1 MHGYIINGKRRH
13 SAIFWLAVI
22 SVLVGLGLTYWIDL
36 ILSKLETMKGTQ
48 IIVLLYSA
56 IFGVGSGAIFTLLYY
71 LFDNFFWKIKIFG
84 NIDLSGKYQCEG
96 VSKDKSQKEKDRF
109 VGIITIKQTW
119 TKISVNL
126 KTDKSHSDS
135 FMAKISQNGVGDLRL
150 DYCYTNNTN
159 QTNIDMVSRHTGTA
173 TIIFSSEIKGKY
185 YNQPDD
191 RMRYGELVLTKE
203 G

>member
-109 VGIITIKQTW
+109 VGTITIKQTW

-135 FMAKISQNGVGDLRL
+135 FMAKISKNGVGDIRL
-150 DYCYTNNTN
+150 DYCYTNSTN
-159 QTNIDMVSRHTGTA
+159 QTNKDMVSMHTGTA
-173 TIIFSSEIKGKY
+173 SIIFSSEIKGKY

>member
-159 QTNIDMVSRHTGTA
+159 QTNKDMVSRHTGTA

>member
-109 VGIITIKQTW
+109 VGTITIKQTW

-135 FMAKISQNGVGDLRL
+135 FMAKISQNGVGDIRL
-150 DYCYTNNTN
+150 DYCYTNNTD
-159 QTNIDMVSRHTGTA
+159 QTNKDMVSRHTGTA

>member
-84 NIDLSGKYQCEG
+84 NVDLSGKYQCEG

-109 VGIITIKQTW
+109 TATIIIKQTW

-126 KTDKSHSDS
+126 KTDKSYSDS
-135 FMAKISQNGVGDLRL
+135 FMAKISQNGVGDIRL
-150 DYCYTNNTN
+150 DYCYTNNTD
-159 QTNIDMVSRHTGTA
+159 QTNKDMVSRHTGTA

-185 YNQPDD
+185 YNQPDY
-191 RMRYGELVLTKE
+191 RMRYGELVLSKE

>member
-71 LFDNFFWKIKIFG
+71 LFDNFF
-84 NIDLSGKYQCEG
+84 GK
-96 VSKDKSQKEKDRF
+96 
-109 VGIITIKQTW
+109 
-119 TKISVNL
+119 
-126 KTDKSHSDS
+126 
-135 FMAKISQNGVGDLRL
+135 
-150 DYCYTNNTN
+150 
-159 QTNIDMVSRHTGTA
+159 
-173 TIIFSSEIKGKY
+173 
-185 YNQPDD
+185 
-191 RMRYGELVLTKE
+191 
-203 G
+203 

>member
-109 VGIITIKQTW
+109 VGTIIIKQTW

-135 FMAKISQNGVGDLRL
+135 FMAKISQNGVGDIRL
-150 DYCYTNNTN
+150 DYCYTNNTD
-159 QTNIDMVSRHTGTA
+159 QTNKDMVSRHTGTA

>member
-1 MHGYIINGKRRH
+1 
-13 SAIFWLAVI
+13 
-22 SVLVGLGLTYWIDL
+22 LVGCHIWLGLTYWIDL

-84 NIDLSGKYQCEG
+84 NVDLSGKYQCEG

-109 VGIITIKQTW
+109 TATIIIKQTW

-126 KTDKSHSDS
+126 KTDKSYSDS
-135 FMAKISQNGVGDLRL
+135 FMAKISQNGVGDIRL
-150 DYCYTNNTN
+150 DYCYTNNTD
-159 QTNIDMVSRHTGTA
+159 QTNKDMVSRHTGTA

-191 RMRYGELVLTKE
+191 RMRYGELVLSKE

>member
-22 SVLVGLGLTYWIDL
+22 SLLVGLGLTYWIDL

-84 NIDLSGKYQCEG
+84 NVDLSGKYQCEG

-109 VGIITIKQTW
+109 TATIIIKQTW

-126 KTDKSHSDS
+126 KTDKSYSDS
-135 FMAKISQNGVGDLRL
+135 FMAKISQNGVGDIRL
-150 DYCYTNNTN
+150 DYCYTNNTD
-159 QTNIDMVSRHTGTA
+159 QTNKDMVSRHTGTA

-191 RMRYGELVLTKE
+191 RMRYGELVLSKE

>member
-56 IFGVGSGAIFTLLYY
+56 IFGVGSGAIFTLLNY

-109 VGIITIKQTW
+109 VGTITIKQTW

-159 QTNIDMVSRHTGTA
+159 QTNKDMVSRHTGTA

>member
-84 NIDLSGKYQCEG
+84 NVDLSGKYQCEG

-109 VGIITIKQTW
+109 TATIIIKQTW

-126 KTDKSHSDS
+126 KTDKSYSDS
-135 FMAKISQNGVGDLRL
+135 FMAKISQNGVGDIRL
-150 DYCYTNNTN
+150 DYCYTNNTD
-159 QTNIDMVSRHTGTA
+159 QTNKDMVSRHTGTA
-173 TIIFSSEIKGKY
+173 TIIFPSEIKGKY

-191 RMRYGELVLTKE
+191 RMRYGELVLSKE

>member
-36 ILSKLETMKGTQ
+36 ILSKLETMKETQ

-84 NIDLSGKYQCEG
+84 NVDLSGKYQCEG

-109 VGIITIKQTW
+109 TATIIIKQTW

-126 KTDKSHSDS
+126 KTDKSYSDS
-135 FMAKISQNGVGDLRL
+135 FMAKISQNGVGDIRL
-150 DYCYTNNTN
+150 DYCYTNNTD
-159 QTNIDMVSRHTGTA
+159 QTNKDMVSRHTGTA

-191 RMRYGELVLTKE
+191 RMRYGELVLSKE

>member
-84 NIDLSGKYQCEG
+84 NVDLFWKYQCEG

-109 VGIITIKQTW
+109 TATIIIKQTW

-126 KTDKSHSDS
+126 KTDKSYSDS
-135 FMAKISQNGVGDLRL
+135 FMAKISQNGVGDIRL
-150 DYCYTNNTN
+150 DYCYTNNTD
-159 QTNIDMVSRHTGTA
+159 QTNKDMVSRHTGTA

-191 RMRYGELVLTKE
+191 RMRYGELVLSKE

>member
-84 NIDLSGKYQCEG
+84 NVDLSGKYQCEG

-109 VGIITIKQTW
+109 TATIIIKQTW

-126 KTDKSHSDS
+126 KTDKSYSDS
-135 FMAKISQNGVGDLRL
+135 FMAKISQNGVGDIRL
-150 DYCYTNNTN
+150 DYCYTNNTD
-159 QTNIDMVSRHTGTA
+159 QTNKDMVSRHTGMA

-191 RMRYGELVLTKE
+191 RMRYGELVLSKE

>member
-1 MHGYIINGKRRH
+1 MHGYIINGKRSH

-84 NIDLSGKYQCEG
+84 NVDLSGKYQCEG

-109 VGIITIKQTW
+109 TATIIIKQTW

-126 KTDKSHSDS
+126 KTDKSYSDS
-135 FMAKISQNGVGDLRL
+135 FMAKISQNGVGDIRL
-150 DYCYTNNTN
+150 DYCYTNNTD
-159 QTNIDMVSRHTGTA
+159 QTNKDMVSRHTGTA

-191 RMRYGELVLTKE
+191 RMRYGELVLSKE

>member
-109 VGIITIKQTW
+109 TATIIIKQTW

-126 KTDKSHSDS
+126 KTDKSYSDS
-135 FMAKISQNGVGDLRL
+135 FMAKISQNGVGDIRL
-150 DYCYTNNTN
+150 DYCYTNNTD
-159 QTNIDMVSRHTGTA
+159 QTNKDMVSRHTGTA

-191 RMRYGELVLTKE
+191 RMRYGELVLSKE
-203 G
+203 R

>member
-1 MHGYIINGKRRH
+1 MHGYIINAKRRH

-56 IFGVGSGAIFTLLYY
+56 IFGVGSGAIFTLLNY
-71 LFDNFFWKIKIFG
+71 LFDNFFWKIRIFG

-109 VGIITIKQTW
+109 AGTITINQTW

-159 QTNIDMVSRHTGTA
+159 QTNKDMVSRHTGTA

>member
-36 ILSKLETMKGTQ
+36 ILTKLETMKGTQ

-84 NIDLSGKYQCEG
+84 NVDLSGKYQCEG
-96 VSKDKSQKEKDRF
+96 VSKYKSQKEKDRF
-109 VGIITIKQTW
+109 TATIIIKQTW

-126 KTDKSHSDS
+126 KTDKSYSDS
-135 FMAKISQNGVGDLRL
+135 FMAKISQNGVGDIRL
-150 DYCYTNNTN
+150 DYCYTNNTD
-159 QTNIDMVSRHTGTA
+159 QTNKDMVSRHTGTA

-191 RMRYGELVLTKE
+191 RMRYGELVLSKE

>member
-56 IFGVGSGAIFTLLYY
+56 LFGVGSGAIFTLLYY

-109 VGIITIKQTW
+109 VGTITIKQTW

-159 QTNIDMVSRHTGTA
+159 QTNKDMVSRHTGTA

>member
-109 VGIITIKQTW
+109 VGTIIIKQTW

-159 QTNIDMVSRHTGTA
+159 QTNKDMVSRHTGTA

>member
-84 NIDLSGKYQCEG
+84 NVDLFGKYQCEG

-109 VGIITIKQTW
+109 TATIIIKQTW

-126 KTDKSHSDS
+126 KTDKSYSDS
-135 FMAKISQNGVGDLRL
+135 FMAKISQNGVGDIRL
-150 DYCYTNNTN
+150 DYCYTNNTD
-159 QTNIDMVSRHTGTA
+159 QTNKDMVSRHTGTA

-191 RMRYGELVLTKE
+191 RMRYGELVLSKE

>member
-13 SAIFWLAVI
+13 SAILWLAVI

-56 IFGVGSGAIFTLLYY
+56 IFGVGLGAIFTLLYY

-84 NIDLSGKYQCEG
+84 NVDLSGKYQCEG

-109 VGIITIKQTW
+109 TATIIIKQTW

-126 KTDKSHSDS
+126 KTDKSYSDS
-135 FMAKISQNGVGDLRL
+135 FMAKISQNGVGDIRL
-150 DYCYTNNTN
+150 DYCYTNNTD
-159 QTNIDMVSRHTGTA
+159 QTNKDMVSRHTGTA

-191 RMRYGELVLTKE
+191 RMRYGELVLSKE

>member
-36 ILSKLETMKGTQ
+36 ILTKLETMKGTQ

-84 NIDLSGKYQCEG
+84 NVDLSGKYQCEG

-109 VGIITIKQTW
+109 TATIIIKQTW

-126 KTDKSHSDS
+126 KTDKSYSDS
-135 FMAKISQNGVGDLRL
+135 FMAKISQNGVGDIRL
-150 DYCYTNNTN
+150 DYCYTNNTD
-159 QTNIDMVSRHTGTA
+159 QTNKDMVSRHTGTA

-191 RMRYGELVLTKE
+191 RMRYGELVLSKE

>member
-1 MHGYIINGKRRH
+1 MHGYIIEGKRRH
-13 SAIFWLAVI
+13 SVVFWLAVLSI
-22 SVLVGLGLTYWIDL
+22 LAGVGLTYVVDL
-36 ILSKLETMKGTQ
+36 IIGELEKIDGTQ
-48 IIVLLYSA
+48 IIILLYSA
-56 IFGVGSGAIFTLLYY
+56 VFSVSAGAIFAILYCLY
-71 LFDNFFWKIKIFG
+71 DNYFWKIKIFK
-84 NIDLSGKYQCEG
+84 NRDLSGKYKCVG

-109 VGIITIKQTW
+109 TATIIIKQTW
-119 TKISVNL
+119 AKISVNL

-135 FMAKISQNGVGDLRL
+135 FMAKISQNGVGDIRL
-150 DYCYTNNTN
+150 DYCYTNNTD
-159 QTNIDMVSRHTGTA
+159 QTNKDMVSRHTGTA

>member
-84 NIDLSGKYQCEG
+84 NVDLSGKYQCEG

-109 VGIITIKQTW
+109 TATIIIKQTW

-126 KTDKSHSDS
+126 KTDKSYSDS
-135 FMAKISQNGVGDLRL
+135 FMAKISQNGVGDIRL
-150 DYCYTNNTN
+150 DYCYTNNTD
-159 QTNIDMVSRHTGTA
+159 QTNKDMVSRHTGTA

>member
-56 IFGVGSGAIFTLLYY
+56 IFGVGSGAIFPLLYY

-84 NIDLSGKYQCEG
+84 NVDLSGKYQCEG

-109 VGIITIKQTW
+109 TATIIIKQTW

-126 KTDKSHSDS
+126 KTDKSYSDS
-135 FMAKISQNGVGDLRL
+135 FMAKISQNGVGDIRL
-150 DYCYTNNTN
+150 DYCYTNNTD
-159 QTNIDMVSRHTGTA
+159 QTNKDMVSRHTGTA

-191 RMRYGELVLTKE
+191 RMRYGELVLSKE

>member
-22 SVLVGLGLTYWIDL
+22 SVLVGLGLTYRIDL

-84 NIDLSGKYQCEG
+84 NVDLSGKYQCEG

-109 VGIITIKQTW
+109 TATIIIKQTW

-126 KTDKSHSDS
+126 KTDKSYSDS
-135 FMAKISQNGVGDLRL
+135 FMAKISQNGVGDIRL
-150 DYCYTNNTN
+150 DYCYTNNTD
-159 QTNIDMVSRHTGTA
+159 QTNKDMVSRHTGTA

-191 RMRYGELVLTKE
+191 RMRYGELVLSKE

>member
-36 ILSKLETMKGTQ
+36 ILTKLETMKGTQ

-71 LFDNFFWKIKIFG
+71 LFDNFFLKIKIFG
-84 NIDLSGKYQCEG
+84 NVDLSGKYQCEG
-96 VSKDKSQKEKDRF
+96 VSKYKSQKEKDRF
-109 VGIITIKQTW
+109 TATIIIKQTW

-126 KTDKSHSDS
+126 KTEKSHSDS
-135 FMAKISQNGVGDLRL
+135 FMAKISQNGVGDIRL
-150 DYCYTNNTN
+150 DYCYTNNTY
-159 QTNIDMVSRHTGTA
+159 QTNKDMVSRHTGTA
-173 TIIFSSEIKGKY
+173 TIIFS
-185 YNQPDD
+185 
-191 RMRYGELVLTKE
+191 
-203 G
+203 

>member
-1 MHGYIINGKRRH
+1 MHGYIIEGKRRH
-13 SAIFWLAVI
+13 SVVFWLAVLSI
-22 SVLVGLGLTYWIDL
+22 LAGVGLTYVVDL
-36 ILSKLETMKGTQ
+36 IIGELEKIDGTQ
-48 IIVLLYSA
+48 IIILLYSA
-56 IFGVGSGAIFTLLYY
+56 VFSVSAGAIFAILYCLY
-71 LFDNFFWKIKIFG
+71 DNYFWKIKIFK
-84 NIDLSGKYQCEG
+84 NRDLSGKYKCVG

-109 VGIITIKQTW
+109 TATIIIKQTW

-135 FMAKISQNGVGDLRL
+135 FMAKISQNGVGDIRL
-150 DYCYTNNTN
+150 DYCYTNNTD
-159 QTNIDMVSRHTGTA
+159 QTNKDMVSRHTGTA

-203 G
+203 R

>member
-109 VGIITIKQTW
+109 VGTIIIKQTW

>member
-71 LFDNFFWKIKIFG
+71 LFDNFFFIF
-84 NIDLSGKYQCEG
+84 
-96 VSKDKSQKEKDRF
+96 
-109 VGIITIKQTW
+109 
-119 TKISVNL
+119 
-126 KTDKSHSDS
+126 
-135 FMAKISQNGVGDLRL
+135 
-150 DYCYTNNTN
+150 
-159 QTNIDMVSRHTGTA
+159 
-173 TIIFSSEIKGKY
+173 
-185 YNQPDD
+185 
-191 RMRYGELVLTKE
+191 
-203 G
+203 

>member
-84 NIDLSGKYQCEG
+84 NVDLSGKYQCEG

-109 VGIITIKQTW
+109 TATIIIKQTW

-126 KTDKSHSDS
+126 KTDKSYSDS
-135 FMAKISQNGVGDLRL
+135 FMAKISQNGVGDIRL
-150 DYCYTNNTN
+150 DYCYTNNTD
-159 QTNIDMVSRHTGTA
+159 QTNKDMVSRHTGTA

-191 RMRYGELVLTKE
+191 RMRYGELVLSKE

>member
-22 SVLVGLGLTYWIDL
+22 SVLVGLGLIYWIDL

-84 NIDLSGKYQCEG
+84 NVDLSGKYQCEG

-109 VGIITIKQTW
+109 TATIIIKQTW

-126 KTDKSHSDS
+126 KTDKSYSDS
-135 FMAKISQNGVGDLRL
+135 FMAKISQNGVGDIRL
-150 DYCYTNNTN
+150 DYCYTNNTD
-159 QTNIDMVSRHTGTA
+159 QTNKDMVSRHTGTA

-191 RMRYGELVLTKE
+191 RMRYGELVLSKE

>member
-109 VGIITIKQTW
+109 VGTIIIKQTW

-135 FMAKISQNGVGDLRL
+135 FMAKISQNGVGDIRL
-150 DYCYTNNTN
+150 DYCYTNNAD
-159 QTNIDMVSRHTGTA
+159 QTNKDMVSRHTGTA

>member
-36 ILSKLETMKGTQ
+36 ILSKLETMRGTQ

-84 NIDLSGKYQCEG
+84 NVDLSGKYQCEG

-109 VGIITIKQTW
+109 TATIIIKQTW

-126 KTDKSHSDS
+126 KTDKSYSDS
-135 FMAKISQNGVGDLRL
+135 FMAKISQNGVGDIRL
-150 DYCYTNNTN
+150 DYCYTNNTD
-159 QTNIDMVSRHTGTA
+159 QTNKDMVSRHTGTA

-191 RMRYGELVLTKE
+191 RMRYGELVLSKE

>member
-84 NIDLSGKYQCEG
+84 NVDLFGKYQCEG

-109 VGIITIKQTW
+109 TATIIIKQTW

-126 KTDKSHSDS
+126 KTDKSYSDS
-135 FMAKISQNGVGDLRL
+135 FMAKISQNGVGDIRL
-150 DYCYTNNTN
+150 DYCYTNNTD
-159 QTNIDMVSRHTGTA
+159 QTNKDMVSRHTGTA

-185 YNQPDD
+185 NNQPDD
-191 RMRYGELVLTKE
+191 RMRYGELVLSKE

>member
-109 VGIITIKQTW
+109 VGTITIKQTW

-135 FMAKISQNGVGDLRL
+135 FMAKISQNGIGDVKL
-150 DYCYTNNTN
+150 DYCYTNSTN
-159 QTNIDMVSRHTGTA
+159 QTNKDMVGVHTGTA
-173 TIIFSSEIKGKY
+173 SIIFSSEIKGKY

>member
-109 VGIITIKQTW
+109 VGTIIIKQTW

-135 FMAKISQNGVGDLRL
+135 FMAKISQNGVGDIRL